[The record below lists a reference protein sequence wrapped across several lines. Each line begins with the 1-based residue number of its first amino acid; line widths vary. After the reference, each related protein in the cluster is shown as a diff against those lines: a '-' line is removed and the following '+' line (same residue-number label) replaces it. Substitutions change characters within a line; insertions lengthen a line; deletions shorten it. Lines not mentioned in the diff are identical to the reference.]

1 MSKTSYLLGEVE
13 FRLDEIKALN
23 QYFENVL
30 TYDANKKLVPKKDEN
45 GNEIKKLK
53 LLFSIFEEGRY
64 GKNVSFTLPQSKEQ
78 RENKEPKKYV
88 ANGRVYYAS
97 DDLQGFVLKN
107 EKQAATPQQSV
118 VVEDDLPF

>member
-53 LLFSIFEEGRY
+53 LQFSIFEEGRY

-107 EKQAATPQQSV
+107 EKQAAAPQQSV